1 MGEPHY
7 SMGITSDMYPRA
19 LAAQRPEHWLN
30 GLPFLI
36 RHPCRRMDRT
46 MLSVFQWIVSSAAS
60 PTLREIIVFLRGQIA
75 MMRFGIRHPSLGNP
89 ISMLI
94 YLP

>member
-1 MGEPHY
+1 MGEPY
-7 SMGITSDMYPRA
+7 CPMRIISDIYPRA
-19 LAAQRPEHWLN
+19 LAAQRPEHWLS

-60 PTLREIIVFLRGQIA
+60 PTLREKIVFLPGQIA
-75 MMRFGIRHPSLGNP
+75 MMRLGIRHPPWS
-89 ISMLI
+89 IRFRC
-94 YLP
+94 